1 MRPARG
7 WSWEGSGREGVERK
21 EETSWAVVGSKG
33 WKVVEEAEGSWR
45 VSVESEGFRLPVRVP
60 QKDMAIKRY

>member
-1 MRPARG
+1 MD
-7 WSWEGSGREGVERK
+7 RK